1 MLNVPV
7 TLDHAP
13 TNRRRATRQAPNRA
27 ELAFYGPRLAKA
39 VIKPSVFHSG
49 IDPACPEALTDGPA
63 RAHSG
68 LGIVPSMPDN
78 VKSCS
83 VWTEPWTASVTA

>member
-1 MLNVPV
+1 MMRLNAQRSGD
-7 TLDHAP
+7 TRSQ

-39 VIKPSVFHSG
+39 VIEPGVFHLG
-49 IDPACPEALTDGPA
+49 IVPACPEALTGSPA

-68 LGIVPSMPDN
+68 PGMAVACPSVSKARSFHTNLGLPV
-78 VKSCS
+78 
-83 VWTEPWTASVTA
+83 

>member
-1 MLNVPV
+1 MLIVPV

-68 LGIVPSMPDN
+68 PGIVPSMPN
-78 VKSCS
+78 RVN
-83 VWTEPWTASVTA
+83 EPIGFNQPWTAM